1 MYLRLAVVRQHSRQ
15 RLNTFRSL
23 MLEEISKVA
32 AEVAK
37 RKGATLLF
45 DKAGPT
51 AIGISNVIYADAGFD
66 ITDEV
71 MKEVNKDRPAGAPT
85 AAPATPA
92 GATKGPGTTPAV
104 TVPGLGG
111 TKK

>member
-1 MYLRLAVVRQHSRQ
+1 
-15 RLNTFRSL
+15 
-23 MLEEISKVA
+23 MLEEISKIA

-37 RKGATLLF
+37 RKGATLLL

-51 AIGISNVIYADAGFD
+51 AIGISNIIFADPGFD

-71 MKEVNKDRPAGAPT
+71 MKEANKDRPAGAPT
-85 AAPATPA
+85 APAAAPAPA
-92 GATKGPGTTPAV
+92 AGSPATPAV
-104 TVPGLGG
+104 TVPGLG

>member
-1 MYLRLAVVRQHSRQ
+1 
-15 RLNTFRSL
+15 

-51 AIGISNVIYADAGFD
+51 AIGISNVIFADPGFD
-66 ITDEV
+66 ITDDV
-71 MKEVNKDRPAGAPT
+71 MKEVNKDRPAGAPAASAAGGT
-85 AAPATPA
+85 TGSGAPA
-92 GATKGPGTTPAV
+92 V
-104 TVPGLGG
+104 SVPGLGG